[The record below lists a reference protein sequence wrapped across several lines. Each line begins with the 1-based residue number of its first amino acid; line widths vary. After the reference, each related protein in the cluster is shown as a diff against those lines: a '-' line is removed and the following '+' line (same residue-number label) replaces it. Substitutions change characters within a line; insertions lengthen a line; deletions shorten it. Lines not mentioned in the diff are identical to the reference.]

1 MLVNSMEAIILVGI
15 QSNQMAKNK
24 IGNIPFPPLVK
35 IDVNEPLSVDEVT
48 KILKSRD
55 EGISICVRSQEGH
68 PDRGGYFFHILPKD
82 KNITLCEIYNFEKK
96 SVITLTVNNLTDFIN
111 HCSGLQ
117 FSKTAFHLCQSVINF
132 RLDPE

>member
-82 KNITLCEIYNFEKK
+82 KNITQCEIYNFEKI
-96 SVITLTVNNLTDFIN
+96 SVSKLELSELTDFIN